1 MAAPVLLL
9 DAAWRIDR
17 VIDAERACELLVM
30 NRAVPASEEIATV
43 MHSPSLTVEIPS
55 VVARLGV
62 LHPCELRPP
71 TYSPRRVR
79 LRDGHLCQFVIS
91 GQPCARR
98 GDSVDHLLPR
108 SLGGNDSWLNVVAAC
123 RAHNGAKSHR
133 TMEQM
138 HHLHGWSLKRRRSC
152 PRARRSSP
160 PPCATAIRPGSRS
173 SPSPEIAIL
182 GRRRRQICLVRGGR
196 TRSRT
201 ESRVTRRRS
210 GAMYR
215 VTRRSP
221 WGRRRE
227 DRIDVSETTRPGGDH
242 PRDADDDRRGNRRHA
257 IGNQS
262 PSSASSTSASTSSDA
277 STSTPRHG

>member
-71 TYSPRRVR
+71 SYSPRRVR

-123 RAHNGAKSHR
+123 RAHNGVKSHR

-138 HHLHGWSLKRRRSC
+138 HHLHGWSLKRA
-152 PRARRSSP
+152 PFIP
-160 PPCATAIRPGSRS
+160 
-173 SPSPEIAIL
+173 
-182 GRRRRQICLVRGGR
+182 
-196 TRSRT
+196 SRT
-201 ESRVTRRRS
+201 ALVAAALR
-210 GAMYR
+210 
-215 VTRRSP
+215 
-221 WGRRRE
+221 
-227 DRIDVSETTRPGGDH
+227 DRH
-242 PRDADDDRRGNRRHA
+242 PAWEPFLA
-257 IGNQS
+257 V
-262 PSSASSTSASTSSDA
+262 A
-277 STSTPRHG
+277 